1 MSTEEDTELRDLVI
15 QTLQNKGVIGKIKAE
30 LRASVFLA
38 LEEHEGV
45 GEGLSMKNKELQ
57 DFLNTDKG
65 WTIASLVRE
74 FLQFFHL
81 DFTLAVF
88 DPEISSTKELL
99 PRQQLHEQLNLDES
113 QVSAIPLLAE
123 LVNAELSP
131 PKESAKSNVEEELPL
146 KEKEVIANEKE
157 AEPSKNVPEIEDT
170 DKISPKINDDD
181 DDDNEDYSLKSDDPF
196 YDILPVSEKKSNIF
210 GLNKDL
216 EFPINKPDSKILTPN
231 NADTKDTKPIKEPI
245 GPKRVFSTLSSLQDL
260 PSLSKKSDLHVEEEY
275 EDDFQSSLSGHS
287 GKSDRHPEGDI
298 KLDSSEHS
306 LEEIEED
313 LSADDILNSSI
324 SFGEEATTDQT
335 ISQASAAGG
344 YDYIESIT

>member
-45 GEGLSMKNKELQ
+45 GGGLSVKNKELQ
-57 DFLNTDKG
+57 DFLSTDKG

-88 DPEISSTKELL
+88 DPEISSRKELL
-99 PRQQLHEQLNLDES
+99 PRQQLHEQLNLDKNHIG
-113 QVSAIPLLAE
+113 AIPLLAE
-123 LVNAELSP
+123 LIQAELSP
-131 PKESAKSNVEEELPL
+131 PKESLESISKVKQSPPEKETIVEEKKEDEAPESLP
-146 KEKEVIANEKE
+146 EESINEM
-157 AEPSKNVPEIEDT
+157 P
-170 DKISPKINDDD
+170 PKIT

-196 YDILPVSEKKSNIF
+196 YDDILPKERKSNLF
-210 GLNKDL
+210 DL
-216 EFPINKPDSKILTPN
+216 SKELDLPASKPDLKLQSETSKV
-231 NADTKDTKPIKEPI
+231 DVKDSKPFGETN
-245 GPKRVFSTLSSLQDL
+245 PKRTFSTLSSLQDL
-260 PSLSKKSDLHVEEEY
+260 PSLSKKSELHTEEEY

-287 GKSDRHPEGDI
+287 GKSGHHPEGEI
-298 KLDSSEHS
+298 KIDSSEHS

-324 SFGEEATTDQT
+324 SFGEDATTDQT